1 MCCTSALRAAP
12 AFNSKKGTKLKVF
25 SRVCL
30 ADSRALQ
37 NFHCSVK
44 PYRHTAM
51 GLLES
56 PPVTSGGDL
65 VSGLELKHK
74 LCLGDPTPSCRLDH
88 CSRARSSEVPA
99 VHAVHLLQS
108 QILQSGWKHLPPW
121 AGSKAP
127 SRTPGQAVAQSK
139 TQCPAS
145 LDLLRGTTA
154 VSMDAALR
162 DRGVWQDHFPVF
174 HRNEIPGRPCS
185 TFTRA
190 LWLSKPGYRM
200 IQ

>member
-44 PYRHTAM
+44 PYRHTAT

-74 LCLGDPTPSCRLDH
+74 LCLGEPTPSCRLDH
-88 CSRARSSEVPA
+88 CSRARSSEGPA

-108 QILQSGWKHLPPW
+108 QILHSGWKHLPQW
-121 AGSKAP
+121 AGAGPHPGHRVRLWHKAKLSILP
-127 SRTPGQAVAQSK
+127 AWICWEAPQP
-139 TQCPAS
+139 CP
-145 LDLLRGTTA
+145 
-154 VSMDAALR
+154 
-162 DRGVWQDHFPVF
+162 
-174 HRNEIPGRPCS
+174 
-185 TFTRA
+185 
-190 LWLSKPGYRM
+190 
-200 IQ
+200 